1 MLNCFHCFLITK
13 DKLEIAKETLEAEV
27 AALEKQVRA
36 LTYKLEVREEDL
48 SKKEVC
54 RQLKGSSVI
63 LIECFG

>member
-1 MLNCFHCFLITK
+1 MITK